1 MKKELKKILKQ
12 MAKQELKKQKAA
24 KKLKNDYKKLNKAN
38 IKKHGR
44 PFTEHMNDRD
54 S

>member
-1 MKKELKKILKQ
+1 
-12 MAKQELKKQKAA
+12 MAKRELKKQKAA
-24 KKLKNDYKKLNKAN
+24 KKWKKEYKKLNKAN

-54 S
+54 